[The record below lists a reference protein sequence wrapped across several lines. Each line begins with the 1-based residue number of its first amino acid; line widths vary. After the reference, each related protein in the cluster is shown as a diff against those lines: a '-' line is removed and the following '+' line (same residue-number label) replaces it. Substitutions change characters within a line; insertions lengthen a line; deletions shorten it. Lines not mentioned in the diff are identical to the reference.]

1 MSAKM
6 TAQFAARDSA
16 FLVWDW
22 VTDPMGPCSYNT
34 GPDDSSLL
42 GAAASAPTS

>member
-6 TAQFAARDSA
+6 AAQVALGDSA

-22 VTDPMGPCSYNT
+22 LLDPLGPCSYNT
-34 GPDDSSLL
+34 GPADSALQSTM
-42 GAAASAPTS
+42 AATPPA